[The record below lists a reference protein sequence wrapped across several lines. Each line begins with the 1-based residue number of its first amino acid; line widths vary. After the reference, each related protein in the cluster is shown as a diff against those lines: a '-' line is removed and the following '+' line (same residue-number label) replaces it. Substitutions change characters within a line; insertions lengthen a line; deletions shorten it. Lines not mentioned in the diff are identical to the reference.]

1 MKNLVK
7 KAINGNEESF
17 CELIDQNKEKLYRV
31 AYSYVNDKD
40 EALDIVQDAV
50 YKAYI
55 SIKNLKKAEFFSTW
69 LTRIVINSAI
79 NSRKKSK
86 KIVYIDEYTNDA
98 GIDELK
104 DVADSMDLQTA
115 INSLDDKY
123 KTIVLLKFFEDRT
136 LEDISQIL
144 NLSLSTVKSRLYR
157 ALNKLKLDL
166 KGVESF
172 E

>member
-1 MKNLVK
+1 M
-7 KAINGNEESF
+7 
-17 CELIDQNKEKLYRV
+17 

-40 EALDIVQDAV
+40 EALDVVQDAV

-55 SIKNLKKAEFFSTW
+55 SIKKLKNPEFFTTW
-69 LTRIVINSAI
+69 LTRIVINSAL
-79 NSRKKSK
+79 NSIKKSK

-98 GIDELK
+98 GSDDLK
-104 DVADSMDLQTA
+104 EIEDSMDLHTA

-144 NLSLSTVKSRLYR
+144 NLPLSTVKSRLYR
-157 ALNKLKLDL
+157 ALNKLKLNL
-166 KGVESF
+166 KEAENF